1 MMEAEEEMEGPV
13 VTAVMEAM
21 AEAAV
26 VVMAAMEVMGGP
38 AVKEEEEARAARED
52 MMGVTGAMDN

>member
-1 MMEAEEEMEGPV
+1 M